1 MNNASRLLWWVPVL
15 MLAASVNAAS
25 LDKAQ
30 VFDLNDVTLSQAAD
44 DVIVA
49 KRPEKTLN
57 QRISDRIEKSR
68 RNREAR
74 KIMRQQRE
82 KREQERKAVDK
93 ADKKKLPNGCYA
105 GYTQGRLKSVFQT
118 ALIVLPLSDPYTET
132 EYDAHIDS
140 KYR

>member
-1 MNNASRLLWWVPVL
+1 MNKASRLLLCVPVL

-30 VFDLNDVTLSQAAD
+30 AFELNDVTLSQVAD
-44 DVIVA
+44 DVIAA

-74 KIMRQQRE
+74 KLMRQQRE
-82 KREQERKAVDK
+82 KREQERKE
-93 ADKKKLPNGCYA
+93 ADKEAQKEA
-105 GYTQGRLKSVFQT
+105 
-118 ALIVLPLSDPYTET
+118 A
-132 EYDAHIDS
+132 
-140 KYR
+140 

>member
-1 MNNASRLLWWVPVL
+1 MNNASRLLLCVPVL

-30 VFDLNDVTLSQAAD
+30 PFELNDVVLSQVED
-44 DVIVA
+44 DVIAA

-74 KIMRQQRE
+74 KLMRQQRE
-82 KREQERKAVDK
+82 KREQERKEAEK
-93 ADKKKLPNGCYA
+93 
-105 GYTQGRLKSVFQT
+105 
-118 ALIVLPLSDPYTET
+118 TEQK
-132 EYDAHIDS
+132 EAA
-140 KYR
+140 

>member
-1 MNNASRLLWWVPVL
+1 MNKASRLLLCVPVL

-30 VFDLNDVTLSQAAD
+30 PFELNDVVLSQVED
-44 DVIVA
+44 DVIAA

-74 KIMRQQRE
+74 KLMRQQRE
-82 KREQERKAVDK
+82 KREQERKEADK
-93 ADKKKLPNGCYA
+93 AGQKEA
-105 GYTQGRLKSVFQT
+105 
-118 ALIVLPLSDPYTET
+118 A
-132 EYDAHIDS
+132 
-140 KYR
+140 

>member
-1 MNNASRLLWWVPVL
+1 MNNASRLLLCVPVL

-30 VFDLNDVTLSQAAD
+30 PFELNDVVLSQVED
-44 DVIVA
+44 DVIAA

-74 KIMRQQRE
+74 KLMRQQRE
-82 KREQERKAVDK
+82 KREQERKE
-93 ADKKKLPNGCYA
+93 ADKEAQKEA
-105 GYTQGRLKSVFQT
+105 
-118 ALIVLPLSDPYTET
+118 A
-132 EYDAHIDS
+132 
-140 KYR
+140 

>member
-25 LDKAQ
+25 LEKAQ

-44 DVIVA
+44 DVIAA

-93 ADKKKLPNGCYA
+93 AEQKEA
-105 GYTQGRLKSVFQT
+105 
-118 ALIVLPLSDPYTET
+118 A
-132 EYDAHIDS
+132 
-140 KYR
+140 

>member
-1 MNNASRLLWWVPVL
+1 MNKASRLLLCVPVL

-30 VFDLNDVTLSQAAD
+30 AFELNDVTLSQVAD
-44 DVIVA
+44 DVIAA

-74 KIMRQQRE
+74 KLMRQQRE
-82 KREQERKAVDK
+82 KREQERKEAEK
-93 ADKKKLPNGCYA
+93 
-105 GYTQGRLKSVFQT
+105 
-118 ALIVLPLSDPYTET
+118 TEQK
-132 EYDAHIDS
+132 EAA
-140 KYR
+140 

>member
-1 MNNASRLLWWVPVL
+1 MNKASRLLLCVPVL

-30 VFDLNDVTLSQAAD
+30 PFELNDVVLSQVAD
-44 DVIVA
+44 NVIAA

-74 KIMRQQRE
+74 KLMRQQRE
-82 KREQERKAVDK
+82 KREQERKEAEK
-93 ADKKKLPNGCYA
+93 
-105 GYTQGRLKSVFQT
+105 
-118 ALIVLPLSDPYTET
+118 TEQK
-132 EYDAHIDS
+132 EAA
-140 KYR
+140 

>member
-1 MNNASRLLWWVPVL
+1 

-30 VFDLNDVTLSQAAD
+30 PFELNDVVLSQVED
-44 DVIVA
+44 DVIAA

-74 KIMRQQRE
+74 KLMRQQRE
-82 KREQERKAVDK
+82 KREQERKE
-93 ADKKKLPNGCYA
+93 ADKEAQKEA
-105 GYTQGRLKSVFQT
+105 
-118 ALIVLPLSDPYTET
+118 A
-132 EYDAHIDS
+132 
-140 KYR
+140 

>member
-1 MNNASRLLWWVPVL
+1 MNKASRLLLCVPVL

-30 VFDLNDVTLSQAAD
+30 PFELNDVTLSQVAD
-44 DVIVA
+44 DVIAA

-74 KIMRQQRE
+74 KLMRQQRE
-82 KREQERKAVDK
+82 KREQERKE
-93 ADKKKLPNGCYA
+93 ADKEAQKEA
-105 GYTQGRLKSVFQT
+105 
-118 ALIVLPLSDPYTET
+118 A
-132 EYDAHIDS
+132 
-140 KYR
+140 

>member
-1 MNNASRLLWWVPVL
+1 MNKASRLLLCVPVL

-30 VFDLNDVTLSQAAD
+30 PFELNDVVLSQVED
-44 DVIVA
+44 DVIAA

-74 KIMRQQRE
+74 KLMRQQRE
-82 KREQERKAVDK
+82 KREQERKEAEK
-93 ADKKKLPNGCYA
+93 
-105 GYTQGRLKSVFQT
+105 
-118 ALIVLPLSDPYTET
+118 TEQK
-132 EYDAHIDS
+132 EAA
-140 KYR
+140 